1 MLAMTSDLHV
11 TAIERLLILLLILLR
26 VAQTYVNVAFVVIK
40 GS

>member
-26 VAQTYVNVAFVVIK
+26 VAQSDVNVAFVVFK